1 MSFDVTAYAVAGAL
15 SAALASGGYGSMLLT
30 VMLTM
35 TNAATNSPIDSFN
48 RCSDSSDP
56 KAIVTG

>member
-1 MSFDVTAYAVAGAL
+1 
-15 SAALASGGYGSMLLT
+15 MLLT